1 MFLLS
6 HVFIA
11 FMKPSNELV
20 FVRNYIGFYWVWA
33 SMYQCHSVDFPKGHF
48 YTCLVFMLVLIL
60 SKQKF
65 FQWNLLIADISLQQ
79 ALFFVTNE
87 ITVKLLITKP
97 LCTGHFMDIIF
108 RSRFTLTPRT
118 DLSIAD
124 TPNSRLYKTFV
135 RILYFFTIDNLTI
148 FIFFLL

>member
-1 MFLLS
+1 
-6 HVFIA
+6 
-11 FMKPSNELV
+11 
-20 FVRNYIGFYWVWA
+20 
-33 SMYQCHSVDFPKGHF
+33 
-48 YTCLVFMLVLIL
+48 MLVLIL

-79 ALFFVTNE
+79 TLFFVTNE

-118 DLSIAD
+118 DLFIAD